1 MILPQWQS
9 TEAIYEAELRLNL
22 KGDTKDHLKLDETIQ
37 LPPANNYENS
47 QAIQKKGRY
56 KCFLGEFE
64 TKIYWGNLIG
74 ILVLHL
80 LTLHALITFN
90 YIKDFWLFCYV
101 LLIGEIGAFG
111 ITAGAHRY
119 WTHKCFKATLPLKV
133 ILLFCYSVAGQ
144 NTLLEWVKDH
154 RVHHKFSETEA
165 DPHNSNRGF
174 LFAHVGWLC
183 MKKHPEVIR
192 KGKMIDVSDICGDP
206 LVAFHI
212 RHWAW
217 FKLIFCF
224 ILPIIIP
231 PVFFA
236 QPWLLTTHINIARY
250 CLSLNFTWAVNSFA
264 HFYGNKP
271 YNKHIQPT
279 ENKLV
284 SWVSFGEGWHNYHH
298 SFPWDYRAAEIGR
311 RPNFTTFWLDLF
323 AKLGWAYELKTTSS
337 EIIDNMVKDKGDGS
351 HILSQY

>member
-1 MILPQWQS
+1 MVLPQWQS
-9 TEAIYEAELRLNL
+9 TESIYETELRLNL
-22 KGDTKDHLKLDETIQ
+22 KQDSKHHLKLDETIQ
-37 LPPANNYENS
+37 LPYKKNYEKP
-47 QAIQKKGRY
+47 QAIHKKERY

-80 LTLHALITFN
+80 LTLHTIVTFN
-90 YIKDFWLFCYV
+90 YIKHFWLLCYV
-101 LLIGEIGAFG
+101 LLVGEIGGFG

-133 ILLFCYSVAGQ
+133 ILLFCYSIAGQ
-144 NTLLEWVKDH
+144 NTILEWVKDH
-154 RVHHKFSETEA
+154 RVHHKFSETDA

-192 KGKMIDVSDICGDP
+192 KGKMIDVSDICADP
-206 LVAFHI
+206 LVAFHV
-212 RHWAW
+212 R
-217 FKLIFCF
+217 
-224 ILPIIIP
+224 
-231 PVFFA
+231 
-236 QPWLLTTHINIARY
+236 
-250 CLSLNFTWAVNSFA
+250 
-264 HFYGNKP
+264 
-271 YNKHIQPT
+271 HIQPT

-298 SFPWDYRAAEIGR
+298 SFPWDYRAAEMGS

-323 AKLGWAYELKTTSS
+323 ARLGWAYDLKTTSS
-337 EIIDNMVKDKGDGS
+337 EIIGNMIKNKGDGS
-351 HILSQY
+351 HIISQH